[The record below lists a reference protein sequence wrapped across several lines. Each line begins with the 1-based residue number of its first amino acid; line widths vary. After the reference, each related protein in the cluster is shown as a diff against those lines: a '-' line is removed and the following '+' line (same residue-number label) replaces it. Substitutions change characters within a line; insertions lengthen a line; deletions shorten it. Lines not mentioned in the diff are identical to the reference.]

1 MIEKNESD
9 ASYIYILLAINA
21 FDILKKTITID
32 NYSALVIYFFE

>member
-9 ASYIYILLAINA
+9 ASYILLAINN

-32 NYSALVIYFFE
+32 KYSALVIYFFE